1 MWMLGGLRAGSRA
14 CSWRVLGT
22 LMVLFAGTF
31 ENKVDGKGRV
41 SVPAPF
47 RAELEGGHA
56 GAVYL
61 YPSLEFD
68 AIEACTVEWM
78 EEMKA
83 GIARLPKFS
92 KERRALSMSVFGRAR
107 LIRLEGTGRLVL
119 PKDMADR
126 AGVGEKAAFVGMGDS
141 FLIWNP
147 EAAEAELSGA
157 TETVVSEGLTIE
169 PSFNSGGGREG

>member
-1 MWMLGGLRAGSRA
+1 MA
-14 CSWRVLGT
+14 
-22 LMVLFAGTF
+22 LFAGTF

-47 RAELEGGHA
+47 RAELEDGHA

-61 YPSLEFD
+61 YPSLEFE

-107 LIRLEGTGRLVL
+107 LIRLEETGRLVL

-126 AGVGEKAAFVGMGDS
+126 AGVGEKACFIGMGES

-147 EAAEAELSGA
+147 EAAEAELNGA
-157 TETVVSEGLTIE
+157 TQTVIDEGLTIDT
-169 PSFNSGGGREG
+169 PYDVPGDSGGGRRG

>member
-1 MWMLGGLRAGSRA
+1 MA
-14 CSWRVLGT
+14 
-22 LMVLFAGTF
+22 LFAGTF

-107 LIRLEGTGRLVL
+107 LIRLEETGRLVL
-119 PKDMADR
+119 PNDMADR
-126 AGVGEKAAFVGMGDS
+126 AGVADKAAFVGMGDS

-157 TETVVSEGLTIE
+157 SQTVIEEGLTIE
-169 PSFNSGGGREG
+169 TPPDPGGGGRGG

>member
-1 MWMLGGLRAGSRA
+1 MA
-14 CSWRVLGT
+14 
-22 LMVLFAGTF
+22 LFAGTF

-41 SVPAPF
+41 SVPAQF
-47 RAELEGGHA
+47 RTELEGGHA
-56 GAVYL
+56 GAIYL
-61 YPSLEFD
+61 YPSLECD

-107 LIRLEGTGRLVL
+107 LTRLEETGRLVL

-126 AGVGEKAAFVGMGDS
+126 AGIAEKAAFIGMGDS

-147 EAAEAELSGA
+147 GAAEAELYGA
-157 TETVVSEGLTIE
+157 TAIVINEGLTID
-169 PSFNSGGGREG
+169 PSFDPPFNSGGGRKG